1 MDFNTWLLFAFT
13 IAVVIA
19 IPGPLT
25 LLMINSTIRFGLKKS
40 LPIILGGSLASSILI
55 TVSALGLGAVI
66 TASEILFNVIK
77 YLGAA
82 YLVYLGV
89 SLWFSAKGKAKGESK
104 AAESDV
110 KQSSEIAEKNEQKP
124 DNNLFFKSFML
135 GITNPK
141 DIVFFVAFL
150 PQFINTEHGYTEQ
163 LLTIVV
169 TWFCVDFLCK
179 TSYGMLAKMVAT
191 RLKSVRQT
199 NVLDRISAV
208 VFVAAGL
215 AATV

>member
-25 LLMINSTIRFGLKKS
+25 LLMINSTIRYGLKKS

-66 TASEILFNVIK
+66 TASATLFNIIK

-89 SLWFSAKGKAKGESK
+89 SLWFSAKGKE
-104 AAESDV
+104 
-110 KQSSEIAEKNEQKP
+110 N
-124 DNNLFFKSFML
+124 
-135 GITNPK
+135 
-141 DIVFFVAFL
+141 
-150 PQFINTEHGYTEQ
+150 
-163 LLTIVV
+163 
-169 TWFCVDFLCK
+169 
-179 TSYGMLAKMVAT
+179 
-191 RLKSVRQT
+191 
-199 NVLDRISAV
+199 
-208 VFVAAGL
+208 
-215 AATV
+215 

>member
-25 LLMINSTIRFGLKKS
+25 LLMINSTIRYGLKKS

-89 SLWFSAKGKAKGESK
+89 SLWFSAKGKAKIKVADGNQSL
-104 AAESDV
+104 ALAE
-110 KQSSEIAEKNEQKP
+110 ENELKP
-124 DNNLFFKSFML
+124 DSNLFFKSFML

-150 PQFINTEHGYTEQ
+150 PQFINTERGYTEQ
-163 LLTIVV
+163 LITIVV

-191 RLKSVRQT
+191 RLKSVSQT

>member
-1 MDFNTWLLFAFT
+1 MDFNTWLIFAFT

-25 LLMINSTIRFGLKKS
+25 LLMINSTINYGMKKS

-66 TASEILFNVIK
+66 TASATLFNIIK

-89 SLWFSAKGKAKGESK
+89 SLWFSAKGKENGKVK
-104 AAESDV
+104 AAGGN
-110 KQSSEIAEKNEQKP
+110 QSLALAEENELKP
-124 DNNLFFKSFML
+124 DSNLFFKSFML

-150 PQFINTEHGYTEQ
+150 PQFINTERGYTEQ
-163 LLTIVV
+163 LITIVV
-169 TWFCVDFLCK
+169 TWFFVDFLCK
-179 TSYGMLAKMVAT
+179 ISYGGLAKVVAA
-191 RLKSVRQT
+191 RLISVSET

>member
-1 MDFNTWLLFAFT
+1 MDLNTWLIFIVT

-25 LLMINSTIRFGLKKS
+25 LLMINNTINQGMKKS
-40 LPIILGGSLASSILI
+40 LPIIVGGSFASAMLI
-55 TVSALGLGAVI
+55 TISALGLGAII
-66 TASEILFNVIK
+66 TASETLFNIIK

-82 YLVYLGV
+82 YLLYLGI
-89 SLWFSAKGKAKGESK
+89 SLWFAVTARENP
-104 AAESDV
+104 AELTWD
-110 KQSSEIAEKNEQKP
+110 QSSELSEEKEQKP
-124 DNNLFFKSFML
+124 NNNLLLKSFML

-150 PQFINTEHGYTEQ
+150 PQFINSQSNYAEQ

-179 TSYGMLAKMVAT
+179 ISYGILADLLSS
-191 RLKSVRQT
+191 RLNTVSQS
-199 NVLDRISAV
+199 NLLDRVAAV

-215 AATV
+215 VATI

>member
-1 MDFNTWLLFAFT
+1 MDLNTWVIFAIT
-13 IAVVIA
+13 ITVVIA

-25 LLMINSTIRFGLKKS
+25 LLMINSTIRDGMKKS

-66 TASEILFNVIK
+66 TASATLFNIIK

-82 YLVYLGV
+82 YLVYLGI
-89 SLWFSAKGKAKGESK
+89 SLWIFAKGKSK
-104 AAESDV
+104 AAEAEG
-110 KQSSEIAEKNEQKP
+110 KQSSEIAEENELKP
-124 DNNLFFKSFML
+124 DSNLLFKSFML

-150 PQFINTEHGYTEQ
+150 PQFINTEISYTEQ

-179 TSYGMLAKMVAT
+179 ISYSVLAKVLAA
-191 RLKSVRQT
+191 RLKIVSQT

-208 VFVAAGL
+208 IFIAAGL
-215 AATV
+215 AATI

>member
-25 LLMINSTIRFGLKKS
+25 LLMINSTIRYGLKKS

-89 SLWFSAKGKAKGESK
+89 SLWFSAKGKANGKVK
-104 AAESDV
+104 AADGN
-110 KQSSEIAEKNEQKP
+110 QSLALAEENELKP
-124 DNNLFFKSFML
+124 DSNLFFKSFML

-150 PQFINTEHGYTEQ
+150 PQFINTERGYTEQ
-163 LLTIVV
+163 LITIVV
-169 TWFCVDFLCK
+169 TWFFVDFLCK
-179 TSYGMLAKMVAT
+179 ISYGGLAKVVAA
-191 RLKSVRQT
+191 RLISVSET